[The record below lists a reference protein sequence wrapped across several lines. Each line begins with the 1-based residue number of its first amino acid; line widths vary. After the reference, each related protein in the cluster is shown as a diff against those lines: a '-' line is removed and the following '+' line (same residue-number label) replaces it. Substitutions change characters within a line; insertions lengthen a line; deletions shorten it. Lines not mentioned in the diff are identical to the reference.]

1 MVASGFWG
9 SRRHGQEV
17 LQRAVEGP
25 RGRGVVQ
32 HQKRVVE
39 VIWAVGSSGLLGH
52 LKVLIGGRLLDECT
66 ELGCTLSIYT
76 QKHVVESVHNS
87 SFWFVCLKMLKTVC
101 LLSNIQ
107 TGCLRLKK
115 WQFST

>member
-1 MVASGFWG
+1 MASGFWG

-39 VIWAVGSSGLLGH
+39 VIWAVGSSGLLRH
-52 LKVLIGGRLLDECT
+52 LKVLTGGRLLDECT
-66 ELGCTLSIYT
+66 GLSCTHSIYT
-76 QKHVVESVHNS
+76 KKHVLESVHNCY
-87 SFWFVCLKMLKTVC
+87 F
-101 LLSNIQ
+101 
-107 TGCLRLKK
+107 
-115 WQFST
+115 